1 MAGNVASMLGQV
13 LAFALLPVLTM
24 AVGASV
30 AALRP
35 PGARVRSGIQH
46 FAAGVVFSVVGVDL
60 LPHILRLHGDVV
72 EVALGFALGVAA
84 MLTIERV
91 TGAHEHAPP
100 ERAEGRG
107 GVLALLAAVGADLL
121 LDGLLVG
128 IAFAAGATT
137 GMLLA
142 LALAFELLSLGLALA
157 VTLGDAGASRAR
169 RIVVPTALAAVTLLG
184 GSVLGLG
191 VLAHAPEAL
200 MAGVLAFGSAALLF
214 LVTEELLVEAHEVG
228 ESTWGS
234 AMFFLGFLAFLILGM
249 TA

>member
-1 MAGNVASMLGQV
+1 MLGQV
-13 LAFALLPVLTM
+13 VIFALLPVLTM
-24 AVGASV
+24 ALGATV
-30 AALRP
+30 AALHP
-35 PGARVRSGIQH
+35 PGARTRSGIQH
-46 FAAGVVFSVVGVDL
+46 FAAGVIFSVVGVDL
-60 LPHILRLHGDVV
+60 LPHILRLHGDVL

-100 ERAEGRG
+100 GRVEGRG
-107 GVLALLAAVGADLL
+107 SVLALLVAVGADLL

-137 GMLLA
+137 GILLA

-157 VTLGDAGASRAR
+157 VTLGEAGAGR
-169 RIVVPTALAAVTLLG
+169 RRRVLVPTALAACTLLG
-184 GSVLGLG
+184 GAVLGVV

-200 MAGVLAFGSAALLF
+200 MAAVLAFGSAALLF

-228 ESTWGS
+228 ESTWGT
-234 AMFFLGFLAFLILGM
+234 AMFFLGFLVFLILGM